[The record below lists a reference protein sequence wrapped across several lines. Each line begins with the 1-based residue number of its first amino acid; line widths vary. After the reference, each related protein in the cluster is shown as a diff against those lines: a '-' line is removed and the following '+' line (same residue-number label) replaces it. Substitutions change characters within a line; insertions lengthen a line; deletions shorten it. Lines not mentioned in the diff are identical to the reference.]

1 MFNMQNEKFTW
12 LSALGYLV
20 LILVATF
27 AVIYVLNY
35 TNKNTTEA
43 LPTSTP
49 KQVVAESS
57 PKSDNKGVEVKNDKK
72 MTNVTE
78 LKIEDLT
85 VGTGDEAVVG
95 KKITVNY
102 TGTLVDGTKF
112 DSSLNPG
119 RTPFE
124 FTLGIGQVIEGW
136 DKGFAGMKVGGK
148 RKLTIP
154 SSMGYG
160 PQGSGPIPPNATL
173 IFEVELLEVN

>member
-1 MFNMQNEKFTW
+1 MFNMQNEKFNW
-12 LSALGYLV
+12 MSILGYIV
-20 LILVATF
+20 LIGISTF
-27 AVIYVLNY
+27 GIIYVLNY
-35 TNKNTTEA
+35 SNKKTTDI

-57 PKSDNKGVEVKNDKK
+57 PKSDNMTVNNKK
-72 MTNVTE
+72 MADVTE
-78 LKIEDLT
+78 LQIEDLK
-85 VGTGDEAVVG
+85 VGTGAEAVAG

-102 TGTLVDGTKF
+102 TGTLTDGTKF

-124 FTLGIGQVIEGW
+124 FNLGAGQVIEGW

-148 RKLTIP
+148 RRLTIP

-160 PQGSGPIPPNATL
+160 PQGTGPIPGNATL
-173 IFEVELLEVN
+173 IFEVELLGVN